1 MIFDVIMDGLG
12 IANGIIGGGK
22 QKKLADKQAKIEK
35 AKVEKQFKHNKAEVT
50 NAFFDNAEI
59 NFYNISDSMFTLTT
73 DYIGKNAEASFN
85 ATVMSGGAVFSSV
98 TNDIKN
104 ALKVNYMDMM
114 TGLTSERAY
123 NERTLYNNSVNT
135 IAQLEIDREAELQ
148 SIHNAKAQAHA
159 SANQSMMNSV
169 ISGIGSIYS
178 SVNKGLSTHEKD
190 DTPERDFTK
199 SFTSELK
206 GHRGNRLSLKG
217 GK

>member
-1 MIFDVIMDGLG
+1 MIFSAIMGGLS
-12 IANGIIGGGK
+12 IASGIIGGRK
-22 QKKLADKQAKIEK
+22 QKKQADKQAKIEK
-35 AKVEKQFKHNKAEVT
+35 AKVEKQFQHNKTEVT
-50 NAFFDNAEI
+50 NAFFDNTEI
-59 NFYNISDSMFTLTT
+59 NFYNIADSMFTLTS
-73 DYIGKNAEASFN
+73 DYISKNAEASFN

-98 TNDIKN
+98 KNDIKN

-148 SIHNAKAQAHA
+148 GIHNAKAQAHA
-159 SANQSMMNSV
+159 SANQSMINSV
-169 ISGIGSIYS
+169 TSGIGSIYS
-178 SVNKGLSTHEKD
+178 SINKGLSTHE
-190 DTPERDFTK
+190 TVEVPERDFTK